1 MDPRGQRDLRG
12 GPYLPHQARP
22 EGSPHRL
29 PPRPTAEDS
38 LNRLPGR
45 AITEGEEVDHSGQ
58 LQLTQ
63 RPSCLATKV
72 SALQG
77 CLQG

>member
-12 GPYLPHQARP
+12 WPHLPHQARP

-29 PPRPTAEDS
+29 PPRSTTEDS

-58 LQLTQ
+58 LQL
-63 RPSCLATKV
+63 A
-72 SALQG
+72 
-77 CLQG
+77 